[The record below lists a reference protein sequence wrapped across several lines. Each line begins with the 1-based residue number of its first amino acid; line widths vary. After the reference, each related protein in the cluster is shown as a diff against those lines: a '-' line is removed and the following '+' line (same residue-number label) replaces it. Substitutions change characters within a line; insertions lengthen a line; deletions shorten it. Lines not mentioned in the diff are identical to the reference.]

1 MMRVAIFN
9 DTRGDQ
15 GHLGC
20 TAVMDQLE
28 ALIAVIGGEV
38 TFRWPFDRDWREAK
52 DALPRRSDI
61 DAIIVNGEGTMH
73 GSPTRKNAVALA
85 ELGQFAKQHY
95 GVPIAL
101 VNATLF
107 NNDAGFYR
115 SLKSFDLI
123 WLRDEMSCNTAR
135 EHGLSVRYCP
145 DLSMSHDWSK
155 VAVLRQNIGV
165 TGSVKHRD
173 DLRLRKFASAAGAE
187 FRSMVRV
194 ERSSPKK
201 IMTLRVGELR
211 KAWRAR
217 NRYLDLG
224 PENQPKSPEALI
236 SWIASKSLIVTG
248 RYHTATLCILTS
260 TPFLFL
266 GSNTPKITALCENV
280 GIRTDRLIEDL
291 DAYAADQGASAI
303 AAGAFDEFEKA
314 AVLKFLDSSRDDFDD
329 LRTSLTTLFS
339 TATSDRSKA

>member
-1 MMRVAIFN
+1 MIRVAIFN

-28 ALIAVIGGEV
+28 TLIAAIGGEV

-52 DALPRRSDI
+52 DALPGRSDI

-123 WLRDEMSCNTAR
+123 WLRDEMSCKTAR

-145 DLSMSHDWSK
+145 DLSINHDWSE
-155 VAVLRQNIGV
+155 VAVSRQNIGI

-173 DLRLRKFASAAGAE
+173 DLRLRKFARAVSAE
-187 FRSMVRV
+187 FRSMVHV
-194 ERSSPKK
+194 ERPSPKK
-201 IMTLRVGELR
+201 FMTLRVGEFR

-224 PENQPKSPEALI
+224 PESHPQSPKALI
-236 SWIASKSLIVTG
+236 SWIASKSLVVTG
-248 RYHTATLCILTS
+248 RYHTATLCVLTK

-266 GSNTPKITALCENV
+266 GSNTPKITALCEDV
-280 GIRTDRLIEDL
+280 GLRPERLVGDF
-291 DAYAADQGASAI
+291 DSYTSDQGRSI
-303 AAGAFDEFEKA
+303 LAAGAFDEVEKVA
-314 AVLKFLDSSRDDFDD
+314 ISEFLDNSRADFDN
-329 LRTSLTTLFS
+329 LSASLATLFS
-339 TATSDRSKA
+339 TTPSDRNRV